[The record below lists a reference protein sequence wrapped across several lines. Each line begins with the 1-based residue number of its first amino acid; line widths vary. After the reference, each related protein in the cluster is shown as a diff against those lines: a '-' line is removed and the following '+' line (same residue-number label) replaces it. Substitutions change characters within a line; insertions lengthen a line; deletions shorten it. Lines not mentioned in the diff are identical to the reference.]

1 MAEKS
6 SDYNLELEGLC
17 HHEVCALH
25 LSTLLEAAVNEHESS
40 GTSML
45 VSYKDI
51 VSSSSSSE
59 GNHVI
64 IDEVLPYLG
73 LQDEMNSNPSIVTKI
88 SEILSTRSNA
98 RSKRQGNVAWDSS
111 QEEDIEISEDV
122 RNAVK
127 VFMGG
132 LMGQ

>member
-6 SDYNLELEGLC
+6 SDYNLELEGLS

-40 GTSML
+40 GTGMI
-45 VSYKDI
+45 VSHKDI

>member
-1 MAEKS
+1 M
-6 SDYNLELEGLC
+6 
-17 HHEVCALH
+17 H

-40 GTSML
+40 GTGML